1 MNTTLTFKTEKKLRN
16 DAKRT
21 ADELGVP
28 LTTVINAMLRQFVRE
43 KELTVSI
50 DPKPTKAK
58 LALWEKI
65 SLEMDK
71 ETEKDTLPSFT
82 NVKELIA
89 DLKLNK

>member
-1 MNTTLTFKTEKKLRN
+1 MNTTLTIKTEKKLRN

-43 KELTVSI
+43 KELTVSV
-50 DPKPTKAK
+50 DPKPTRAK

-65 SLEMDK
+65 SLEM
-71 ETEKDTLPSFT
+71 EKKKDSLPSFT
-82 NVKELIA
+82 NVQELIA
-89 DLKLNK
+89 DLKLNKR

>member
-1 MNTTLTFKTEKKLRN
+1 MNTTLTIKTEKKLRN

-43 KELTVSI
+43 KELTVSV

-71 ETEKDTLPSFT
+71 KKDALPTFT
-82 NVKELIA
+82 NVETLIA
-89 DLKLNK
+89 DLKLNKR

>member
-1 MNTTLTFKTEKKLRN
+1 MNTTLTIKTEKKLRN

-28 LTTVINAMLRQFVRE
+28 LTTVINALLRQFVRE
-43 KELTVSI
+43 KELTVSV

-65 SLEMDK
+65 SAEMDK
-71 ETEKDTLPSFT
+71 GIAVKSFD
-82 NVKELIA
+82 NAKELIA
-89 DLKLNK
+89 SLRLNK

>member
-1 MNTTLTFKTEKKLRN
+1 MNTTLTIKTEKKLRN

-43 KELTVSI
+43 KELTVSV

-65 SLEMDK
+65 SAEMDK
-71 ETEKDTLPSFT
+71 GIDVKSFN
-82 NVKELIA
+82 NVKDLIK
-89 DLKLNK
+89 DLHLS